1 MPPILDNV
9 RPGDVITADL
19 INRMI
24 RLINE
29 HEALLASGTGT
40 LKITHVTPQVVRM
53 GEELRAFGTG
63 LEPAGLQRISIEGT
77 DVPLASLTTRTPGLI
92 AFPIPAI
99 LGIPDAG
106 RTVALSVENRS
117 GAADHA
123 SFFLLP
129 GLPTNLE
136 ASFTITR
143 TAITPGGQITAN
155 REYEFTYAI
164 EAFTSRDEM
173 YVLEPRLLGAPAGWS
188 VSVKGGSNELLIR
201 RSQPTPNTITV
212 VLVVRTGAS
221 GSASLVL
228 GLRGRTFSSVTASSM
243 AEPVA
248 IGTAPEEPNPDV
260 EFLSPTVQG
269 SVQKYSLGSL
279 YIRLDANVAN
289 QRATINPLQVRLV
302 RPGVYDIG
310 DPAVSDPAWTIT
322 MLNDPLRFDTTGRPN
337 AIENIRFRVNA
348 DANAPD
354 ATAEIPIE
362 GAGALPSGSFRFQL
376 KLRPDPSNPSPP

>member
-53 GEELRAFGTG
+53 GEELRVFGSG
-63 LEPAGLQRISIEGT
+63 LEPAGLQHISIEGT
-77 DVPLASLTTRTPGLI
+77 DVPLASLTTRTDGLI
-92 AFPIPAI
+92 AFPVPAI

-106 RTVALSVENRS
+106 RTAALSVENRS

-143 TAITPGGQITAN
+143 TGISPGGQIAAN
-155 REYEFTYAI
+155 TEYELTYSI
-164 EAFTSRDEM
+164 EAFTSRDET
-173 YVLEPRLLGAPAGWS
+173 YVLEPRLLGAPAGWT

-201 RSQPTPNTITV
+201 RSQPTPSTTSV
-212 VLVVRTGAS
+212 VLVVRTGANGS
-221 GSASLVL
+221 GTLAL
-228 GLRGRTFSSVTASSM
+228 GLRSRNFSTVTASSM
-243 AEPVA
+243 AEPMA
-248 IGTAPEEPNPDV
+248 IGTAPEEPNPDI
-260 EFLSPTVQG
+260 EFLSPTIQG
-269 SVQKYSLGSL
+269 NVQKYSFGSL
-279 YIRLDANVAN
+279 YIRIDANVAN

-310 DPAVSDPAWTIT
+310 DPVVSNPAWTVT
-322 MLNDPLRFDTTGRPN
+322 MLNDPLRFDTSGRPN

-348 DANAPD
+348 AASAAD
-354 ATAEIPIE
+354 ATAEIPIN
-362 GAGALPSGSFRFQL
+362 GAGALPSGSFRLQL